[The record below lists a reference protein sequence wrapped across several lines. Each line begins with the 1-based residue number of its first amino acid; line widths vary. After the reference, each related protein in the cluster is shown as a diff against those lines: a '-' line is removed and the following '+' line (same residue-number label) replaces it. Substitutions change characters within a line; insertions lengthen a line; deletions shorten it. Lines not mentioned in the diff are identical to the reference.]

1 MLAITS
7 LASVIIV
14 ISGTA
19 SADCP
24 PLLILL
30 ILIVIVKC
38 AITATLSDI
47 HVHAYHTHLKEPES

>member
-7 LASVIIV
+7 LASVI

-30 ILIVIVKC
+30 ILVIVKC
-38 AITATLSDI
+38 AITATLCDI

>member
-1 MLAITS
+1 MLAITN
-7 LASVIIV
+7 LVVIVI

-24 PLLILL
+24 PLLI
-30 ILIVIVKC
+30 VIVKC
-38 AITATLSDI
+38 AITATLCDI

>member
-7 LASVIIV
+7 LVI

-24 PLLILL
+24 SLLILL
-30 ILIVIVKC
+30 ILVILVIVKC

>member
-1 MLAITS
+1 V
-7 LASVIIV
+7 LASVIII

-30 ILIVIVKC
+30 ILVIVKC